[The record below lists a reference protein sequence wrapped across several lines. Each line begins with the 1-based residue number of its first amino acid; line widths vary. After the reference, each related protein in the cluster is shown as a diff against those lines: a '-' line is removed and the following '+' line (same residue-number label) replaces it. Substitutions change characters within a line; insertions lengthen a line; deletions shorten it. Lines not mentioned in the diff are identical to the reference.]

1 MVIGHTFNM
10 KLSDFHSLRNME
22 KTSLKNIWGW
32 LKGLFRF
39 FHNTLQKNLNE
50 LSDQPKYDF
59 IIHRSLSLLK
69 YFALRESYKDL
80 IFVFFRVV
88 LKFICYPM

>member
-1 MVIGHTFNM
+1 M
-10 KLSDFHSLRNME
+10 
-22 KTSLKNIWGW
+22 
-32 LKGLFRF
+32 FRF

-88 LKFICYPM
+88 LKFICYPMLEIMTKELNQALNINPLKVAFRLRF